1 MEKSTATY
9 AGFGQGY
16 AHRPGKRPR
25 GAGPLVLPD
34 GGAEYTWS
42 RAGPSSS
49 SVSDFHDSGAS
60 SEDARLL
67 DDHAH
72 ALDGSGDDD
81 YGPDDGLVGQPRPSG
96 VSKKRP
102 RRMPSAL
109 DANSLP
115 LEGTS
120 EVLKK
125 LSAQAADDDEPSMPH
140 QEVDVELPRR
150 EPAPMDDAQRAAN
163 LANNDTAVRELRAFL
178 SHHEYNLTAE
188 ESAQLD
194 RRDANGNVD
203 CTLVVNGFPVNSQ
216 NPWLNLGGG
225 AIARSMEPHAVQL
238 GACGL
243 LDSFCRI
250 DIFPGARH
258 YREGRNLDQSV
269 MNKTAKCAMR
279 TCQHF
284 DPRTPLQ
291 PQPTAT
297 PPPHLR
303 HRLLHA
309 ISFSGEVLV
318 FGALAIRALRRTA
331 RVIEEVGLDYGLVEP
346 RHAFTTQHGVY
357 VHPPSLPPSPDP
369 VHTRLTRAAC
379 NCVGRRLLPHLSP
392 PAKRAAELGGRR
404 RLARRRRRVGP
415 VRREMAGARAPRAP
429 APQRHR
435 HG

>member
-163 LANNDTAVRELRAFL
+163 LASNDTAVRELRAFL

-269 MNKTAKCAMR
+269 MKKTARCAMR

-284 DPRTPLQ
+284 DPAPQPQ
-291 PQPTAT
+291 PQPTQ
-297 PPPHLR
+297 PPPPTHLR
-303 HRLLHA
+303 HTG
-309 ISFSGEVLV
+309 SC
-318 FGALAIRALRRTA
+318 
-331 RVIEEVGLDYGLVEP
+331 
-346 RHAFTTQHGVY
+346 
-357 VHPPSLPPSPDP
+357 
-369 VHTRLTRAAC
+369 TRFRF
-379 NCVGRRLLPHLSP
+379 
-392 PAKRAAELGGRR
+392 
-404 RLARRRRRVGP
+404 LARSSCSAPWRSAPCGGP
-415 VRREMAGARAPRAP
+415 LG
-429 APQRHR
+429 
-435 HG
+435 

>member
-250 DIFPGARH
+250 DIFPPARH

-269 MNKTAKCAMR
+269 MKKTARCAMR

-284 DPRTPLQ
+284 DPAPQPQ
-291 PQPTAT
+291 PQPTPP
-297 PPPHLR
+297 PPPHTYGTQAPARDFVFWRGPRVRRPGDPRPAADRSGDQGGRPGLR
-303 HRLLHA
+303 PGRAAPRLYDA
-309 ISFSGEVLV
+309 
-318 FGALAIRALRRTA
+318 A
-331 RVIEEVGLDYGLVEP
+331 RCV
-346 RHAFTTQHGVY
+346 R
-357 VHPPSLPPSPDP
+357 PPSLEP
-369 VHTRLTRAAC
+369 T
-379 NCVGRRLLPHLSP
+379 
-392 PAKRAAELGGRR
+392 PA
-404 RLARRRRRVGP
+404 
-415 VRREMAGARAPRAP
+415 
-429 APQRHR
+429 
-435 HG
+435 

>member
-9 AGFGQGY
+9 AGRGQGY
-16 AHRPGKRPR
+16 AHRPNKRPR
-25 GAGPLVLPD
+25 GAGPLVLPV
-34 GGAEYTWS
+34 GGPEYTWS
-42 RAGPSSS
+42 LAGPSSR
-49 SVSDFHDSGAS
+49 VSDFHDSGAS

-96 VSKKRP
+96 VSNKRP
-102 RRMPSAL
+102 RRTPSAL

-250 DIFPGARH
+250 DI
-258 YREGRNLDQSV
+258 
-269 MNKTAKCAMR
+269 
-279 TCQHF
+279 
-284 DPRTPLQ
+284 
-291 PQPTAT
+291 
-297 PPPHLR
+297 
-303 HRLLHA
+303 
-309 ISFSGEVLV
+309 SFRVRGT
-318 FGALAIRALRRTA
+318 TA
-331 RVIEEVGLDYGLVEP
+331 REE
-346 RHAFTTQHGVY
+346 T
-357 VHPPSLPPSPDP
+357 
-369 VHTRLTRAAC
+369 LTR
-379 NCVGRRLLPHLSP
+379 R
-392 PAKRAAELGGRR
+392 
-404 RLARRRRRVGP
+404 
-415 VRREMAGARAPRAP
+415 
-429 APQRHR
+429 
-435 HG
+435 